1 MSKMTRTCACC
12 GKGTMHGNRVSK
24 SYNHTR
30 RVWRPNLLKIKT
42 EINGTTATYTICT
55 RCLRSGF
62 VTKKIN
68 IVPANAGAQAVAK

>member
-1 MSKMTRTCACC
+1 MSRVYDVCLKGSMT
-12 GKGTMHGNRVSK
+12 GNKVSK

-30 RVWRPNLLKIKT
+30 RTWRPNLLKVKT
-42 EINGTTATYTICT
+42 EIAGTTRTLNVCT

-68 IVPANAGAQAVAK
+68 VVPANAGAPKAE

>member
-1 MSKMTRTCACC
+1 MSRICDVC
-12 GKGTMHGNRVSK
+12 GKGSMSGNKVSK

-30 RVWRPNLLKIKT
+30 RTWRPNLLKVKT
-42 EINGTTATYTICT
+42 EVGGTTATLTVCT

-68 IVPANAGAQAVAK
+68 VTPANAGAPVAAAN